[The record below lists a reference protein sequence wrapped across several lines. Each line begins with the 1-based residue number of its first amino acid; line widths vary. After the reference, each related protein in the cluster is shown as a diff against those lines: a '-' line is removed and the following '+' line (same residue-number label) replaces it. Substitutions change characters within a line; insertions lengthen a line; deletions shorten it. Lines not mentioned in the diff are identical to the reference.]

1 MIAYEVLRIIN
12 SKPLFAFSHYER
24 MFSSVKSFCVNTDLS
39 YKEFIST
46 IQDVILSY
54 GLTEGNVKVES
65 NDIDGSEVL
74 KLKAKVLPHH
84 YPTSYDYKNGVATT
98 TFLHI
103 RENPNSKIWNQS
115 LRERIDEIISLH
127 NVYEVIYINSSNN
140 ITEGSRSNIF
150 FIQDDMLISA
160 LPEDVLRGITR
171 KYIIDLAT
179 KNGMQLIEKNIN
191 LSDIENYDA
200 AFISGTSPKILPIC
214 NINEIN
220 FGTNNKYMRILMK
233 EFDMLIDEEIK
244 NFSFKKSV

>member
-12 SKPLFAFSHYER
+12 SKPLFAISHYER
-24 MFSSVKSFCVNTDLS
+24 MFNSIKSFCINTDLS
-39 YKEFIST
+39 YEEFIST
-46 IQDVILSY
+46 IKNVILSS
-54 GLTEGNVKVES
+54 GMTEGNVKIES

-74 KLKAKVLPHH
+74 ELKAKVLPHH
-84 YPTSYDYKNGVATT
+84 YPSSYDYKNGVATT

-115 LRERIDEIISLH
+115 LRERIDEMISLQ

-150 FIQDDMLISA
+150 FIEDNILISA

-171 KYIIDLAT
+171 KYIIDLAI
-179 KNGMQLIEKNIN
+179 KNGMEFVEKNIN

-220 FGTNNKYMRILMK
+220 FGTNSKFMRILMK
-233 EFDMLIDEEIK
+233 EFDVLIDNEIK
-244 NFSFKKSV
+244 NFSFEKHI